1 MTRVPVTPSVLVVTL
16 TALGG
21 CGRPAGSA
29 PGRAGAERAG
39 AAHADSTASAAAAA
53 AVPFSGTLTG
63 LYVDVAGGPLFTDC
77 GTSRG
82 WPVAA
87 GGPARALEEAYLT
100 LHATP
105 GDAVRVTVRAHSI
118 PHAGVGGA
126 GEELVIDKVLAISG
140 ESACPGQHPDAP
152 LAGTL
157 WRALS
162 LKDRPVNPATGAVTL
177 RLDAEAKTLQASTAC
192 RSLNG
197 TFRWVGTQLTFDVLD
212 AVERRCPATASAD
225 AMALDATILDVLRTT
240 GSYRIRGD
248 TLDLM
253 GANGVLARFVVAG

>member
-1 MTRVPVTPSVLVVTL
+1 MTRVPVTPSVLIVAL

-21 CGRPAGSA
+21 CGRPAGSS
-29 PGRAGAERAG
+29 PGAAGAERAG
-39 AAHADSTASAAAAA
+39 AADADSTASAAA
-53 AVPFSGTLTG
+53 VPVSGTFTG

-77 GTSRG
+77 STSRA

-87 GGPARALEEAYLT
+87 GGPARALEKAYLT

-105 GDAVRVTVRAHSI
+105 GDAVRATVQAHSI
-118 PHAGVGGA
+118 PHSGG
-126 GEELVIDKVLAISG
+126 GGPGQELVIDKVITISG

-162 LKDRPVNPATGAVTL
+162 LKDRPVGTAVGAVTL

-197 TFRWVGTQLTFDVLD
+197 TFRWVGTQLTFDIVD
-212 AVERRCPATASAD
+212 AVERRCPATTSTD
-225 AMALDATILDVLRTT
+225 AMALDAVMLDVLRTT

-253 GANGVLARFVVAG
+253 GANGVIARFATTRTMG